1 LALKPPI
8 ITRILLRKWRPEE
21 KSPALSVYIAST
33 NHEHENGIHF
43 LFKDV
48 PSRVVR
54 LQNFHF
60 FKPDD
65 GAYETIGVDRVATL
79 FSCKATYPKRHV
91 LCFDAGTAW
100 TYTALDNKGKIVGGG
115 IAPGVGARF
124 RCMTDYC
131 DGLPEID
138 HNSYHNALKEKM
150 QSKTSFPVFAK
161 DTTTAMIT
169 STFTEIANQTRYLV
183 KQFLKKVQDDGVTA
197 PPKPIVVVA
206 GGDAAFLIKVL
217 QKDFS
222 GIVRGEPG
230 NPIPTEEFDVEEAKH
245 LVHYGVGQLLCRH
258 VAPESTNPDDKLRE
272 VLKGNRIAK
281 RFATRGY
288 DGSDIYR
295 GSIMSIK
302 QGPRLEEDLFF
313 IRYDDGDKEHLEF
326 TDVYDAL
333 QLYLE
338 VGESQSAEKLKVDQ
352 VNKAIVQMEEKNKSL
367 KEDFAMRKEKRNQD
381 LEKLQATDT
390 AKKQAQSNAK
400 RSRKPKG
407 DGPQKKKAKTDQN
420 TDKRTMYINKR
431 IAKMFDGED
440 GKQVVFF
447 GTIDRITNPRD
458 PFYWHVL
465 YDDEDEEEFD
475 EKDVLE
481 GLKRYQVYRHHD
493 TEYQSAGAAAA
504 AAPSVVDGLSRGEPT
519 AEAGT
524 GENGGTT

>member
-1 LALKPPI
+1 MSMVSI
-8 ITRILLRKWRPEE
+8 IMMMTMYYRSCDTFCQHFSIRPYY
-21 KSPALSVYIAST
+21 AI
-33 NHEHENGIHF
+33 I
-43 LFKDV
+43 
-48 PSRVVR
+48 
-54 LQNFHF
+54 
-60 FKPDD
+60 
-65 GAYETIGVDRVATL
+65 
-79 FSCKATYPKRHV
+79 
-91 LCFDAGTAW
+91 
-100 TYTALDNKGKIVGGG
+100 
-115 IAPGVGARF
+115 
-124 RCMTDYC
+124 
-131 DGLPEID
+131 
-138 HNSYHNALKEKM
+138 
-150 QSKTSFPVFAK
+150 
-161 DTTTAMIT
+161 
-169 STFTEIANQTRYLV
+169 
-183 KQFLKKVQDDGVTA
+183 
-197 PPKPIVVVA
+197 
-206 GGDAAFLIKVL
+206 
-217 QKDFS
+217 
-222 GIVRGEPG
+222 
-230 NPIPTEEFDVEEAKH
+230 
-245 LVHYGVGQLLCRH
+245 
-258 VAPESTNPDDKLRE
+258 
-272 VLKGNRIAK
+272 
-281 RFATRGY
+281 
-288 DGSDIYR
+288 
-295 GSIMSIK
+295 
-302 QGPRLEEDLFF
+302 
-313 IRYDDGDKEHLEF
+313 
-326 TDVYDAL
+326 DAL

-440 GKQVVFF
+440 GKQEVFF
-447 GTIDRITNPRD
+447 GTIDRVTNPRD

-475 EKDVLE
+475 EKDVVE